1 MKEPLYFIQ
10 DLFCAVLRRYLMIH
24 VTCGILSLKGRF
36 IKKEKQ
42 IAAGY
47 VALSMAFYVAANY
60 LSAFTLLLYGDRR
73 GMLESRRSIL
83 PLLLNISLLLVYC
96 LYFYSGK
103 KSKICYTVFTIYT
116 LNELIMF
123 TLHSLFV
130 ALLGGVSD
138 ILTKQVAEGNE
149 FFLQNYWTI
158 FEIYQFFWNLS
169 FQMLLC
175 LAFYYITK
183 ILKQNLIYENKE
195 LSRVQELF
203 LAVPSAMGMSIG
215 IMLRSIMYSYKDMDN
230 QFLMDR
236 YPETRLLIPLISGLC
251 IFSIILSAVILRKLV
266 ESGEREMLVEI
277 YQNRISDM
285 EEHMKDVEHL
295 YDGIRGMR
303 HDMRNYL
310 TDLGILLQRDERNCG
325 DYGKE
330 VQKYLDG
337 LYLSMEEL
345 DMKCSTGNPVTDVVI
360 SRKMRRAQ
368 DGIPQDAQDSSEWGP
383 GRHVGQN
390 PNRRKIPFECNFIFP
405 EGTGISAFDL
415 SILLNNGLDNAL
427 EASEREDHPYIRLDS
442 YQKGNMFFIEI
453 RNAFSGRL
461 MLDETG
467 KNLIT
472 GKRDSSIHGLGIKNM
487 KNCAEK
493 YYGTLRW
500 EVRNQEFLLAVMLQG
515 KEK

>member
-1 MKEPLYFIQ
+1 MREPLYFIQ
-10 DLFCAVLRRYLMIH
+10 DLLCAVLRRYLMIH
-24 VTCGILSLKGRF
+24 VICGILSVKGRF

-47 VALSMAFYVAANY
+47 VALSMAFYMAANY
-60 LSAFTLLLYGDRR
+60 LSVFTLLLYGDRR

-83 PLLLNISLLLVYC
+83 PLLLNIALLLVYS
-96 LYFYSGK
+96 LHFYSGK

-130 ALLGGVSD
+130 ALLGGMSD
-138 ILTKQVAEGNE
+138 MLTKQVTEGNE

-169 FQMLLC
+169 FQTLLC
-175 LAFYYITK
+175 LAFYYITR
-183 ILKQNLIYENKE
+183 ILKQNLIYESKE

-277 YQNRISDM
+277 YQNRINDM

-303 HDMRNYL
+303 HDMRNYVA
-310 TDLGILLQRDERNCG
+310 DLGILLQHDGKNCG

-360 SRKMRRAQ
+360 SRKMRRAR
-368 DGIPQDAQDSSEWGP
+368 E
-383 GRHVGQN
+383 
-390 PNRRKIPFECNFIFP
+390 IPFECNFIFP
-405 EGTGISAFDL
+405 EGIGISAFDL

-427 EASEREDHPYIRLDS
+427 EASEKEDNPYIRLDS
-442 YQKGNMFFIEI
+442 YRKENMFFIEI

-461 MLDETG
+461 TLDETG

-472 GKRDSSIHGLGIKNM
+472 GKPDSSIHGLGIKNM

-500 EVRNQEFLLAVMLQG
+500 EVRNQEFLLAIMLQG